1 MKAEKRILSVKSGIE
16 TFAISV
22 IHFYQKALSP
32 LFPPSCI
39 YSPTC
44 SNYAI
49 TAVKKYGVIR
59 GGFLALRRI
68 VRCTPFH
75 KGGFDPVP

>member
-1 MKAEKRILSVKSGIE
+1 MKAEKRSLSVKSGIE

-22 IHFYQKALSP
+22 ILFYQKALSP

-44 SNYAI
+44 SHYAI

-59 GGFLALRRI
+59 GGFLAIRRI

>member
-1 MKAEKRILSVKSGIE
+1 MKVQKRSLSVKSVLKHLI
-16 TFAISV
+16 IS
-22 IHFYQKALSP
+22 IILFYQKALSP

-39 YSPTC
+39 YSPSC

-49 TAVKKYGVIR
+49 FAVQKYGLFK
-59 GGFLALRRI
+59 GGYLALRRI